1 MDKNHKWYIEN
12 FTGDIID
19 LTVVASYIFLD
30 KDERKKF
37 AQNSHEYLIT
47 QVQKTNKYDLL
58 KLTKDIPE
66 RNMQI
71 KLEFNH
77 PVKEI
82 FWTVNSKLLE
92 NTFFYKNMDFSSTLK
107 DILIQVNGIDR
118 IPKKSAYYF
127 QNIEP
132 FKHHTCG
139 GLIPSSHNNY
149 YSGGFYIYSFA
160 MNPENYQP
168 SGSLNFSVIKDCTLN
183 FNYKKTIIDI
193 LLLMKNIALYAM
205 GCLII
210 Y

>member
-1 MDKNHKWYIEN
+1 
-12 FTGDIID
+12 
-19 LTVVASYIFLD
+19 
-30 KDERKKF
+30 
-37 AQNSHEYLIT
+37 
-47 QVQKTNKYDLL
+47 
-58 KLTKDIPE
+58 
-66 RNMQI
+66 MQI

-183 FNYKKTIIDI
+183 FNYKK
-193 LLLMKNIALYAM
+193 N
-205 GCLII
+205 
-210 Y
+210 